1 MSTDNSIFGSELRPI
16 CFTGPS
22 GSGKST
28 LLKLLFKEF
37 PNTFAFSV
45 SHTTR
50 KPRPGE
56 ENGKDYHFVT
66 REQMQKMIENEEFL
80 ESAEFSGINI

>member
-1 MSTDNSIFGSELRPI
+1 M
-16 CFTGPS
+16 
-22 GSGKST
+22 
-28 LLKLLFKEF
+28 KEY

-56 ENGKDYHFVT
+56 QNGKDYYFVT
-66 REQMQKMIENEEFL
+66 REEMTRMIEAGDFL
-80 ESAEFSGINI
+80 ENAEFSGNVYILL